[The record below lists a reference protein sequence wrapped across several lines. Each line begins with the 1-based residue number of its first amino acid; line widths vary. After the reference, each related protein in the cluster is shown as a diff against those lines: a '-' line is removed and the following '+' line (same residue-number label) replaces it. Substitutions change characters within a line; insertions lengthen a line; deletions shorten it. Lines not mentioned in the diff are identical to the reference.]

1 MTGYNPDFLGNDINL
16 PVPNFAPSLAGD
28 VLRSPLLK
36 DDIFA
41 SYINYSIIMHRVRRS
56 AIVACFNIDQNLIKD
71 VARSRDWNIDTRIGA
86 DFQLDNDY
94 YRNNPWDRGH
104 LARRASMAWG
114 KTEREAKRASDD
126 TFYYS
131 NASLQHE
138 NFNQDEWLAL
148 ETWVFDLDL
157 DSNGKI
163 TVFAGPV
170 YGDFPRTITPPGR
183 ESALIPSAFFKV
195 VCFVNKDSNELD
207 VRAFLMFQD
216 EEALADKEGNKLF
229 NFQKYQVTITEIER
243 LTGLEFDDEIY
254 EKNPLLFNENP
265 EKQKQL
271 NIQQFPERIKVDQP
285 TEMIAKGEPRH
296 SIADDQVPIFI
307 AAAMVNPSGDERESE
322 WVSVINL
329 SSESVNLE
337 GWTLS
342 DTKHEPLQ
350 INSILTE
357 QQRIIQPGEA
367 VRIQPLSPM
376 MLSNSGGVISLYE
389 KSQSNQTQGRRVD
402 RVHYTSKDVQQ
413 ENTTVRFLGRGRI

>member
-1 MTGYNPDFLGNDINL
+1 MAGYNPDFLGNGIVL
-16 PVPNFAPSLAGD
+16 PVPSFAPSIAGD
-28 VLRSPLLK
+28 VLRSSLLE

-41 SYINYSIIMHRVRRS
+41 PYVNYSIITHRVRRS
-56 AIVACFNIDQNLIKD
+56 PIVACVNIDQNLIKNVPRKRGWD
-71 VARSRDWNIDTRIGA
+71 IDTRIGA

-94 YRNNPWDRGH
+94 YRSNPWDRGH
-104 LARRASMAWG
+104 LARRGSIAWG
-114 KTEREAKRASDD
+114 KTEREAKRASDE

-148 ETWVFDLDL
+148 ENWVFQLNL

-163 TVFAGPV
+163 NVFSGPV

-183 ESALIPSAFFKV
+183 ESALIPSGFFKV

-216 EEALADKEGNKLF
+216 EAALRDKEGNKLF
-229 NFQKYQVTITEIER
+229 NFQTYQVTITEIER

-265 EKQKQL
+265 EKQEL
-271 NIQQFPERIKVDQP
+271 LHIQQFPERIEVDAP
-285 TEMIAKGEPRH
+285 AEMIAKGEPRD
-296 SIADDQVPIFI
+296 SVAVDNAAIFI
-307 AAAMVNPSGDERESE
+307 AAAMVNPSGDERLEE

-329 SSESVNLE
+329 SSKPVNLDS
-337 GWTLS
+337 WTLS

-350 INSILTE
+350 LNSVLKE
-357 QQRIIQPGEA
+357 QQRILQPGEA
-367 VRIQPLSPM
+367 VRIQPLNPV
-376 MLSNSGGVISLYE
+376 MLSNSGGVISLYD
-389 KSQSNQTQGRRVD
+389 NQTKGRRID
-402 RVHYTSKDVQQ
+402 RVRYTALDV
-413 ENTTVRFLGRGRI
+413 EREDATVRFLRRG

>member
-16 PVPNFAPSLAGD
+16 PVPAFAPSIAGD

-71 VARSRDWNIDTRIGA
+71 VARKRGWDIDTRIGA

-104 LARRASMAWG
+104 LARRASIAWG

-148 ETWVFDLDL
+148 ENWVFELDL

-163 TVFAGPV
+163 TVFTGPV

-195 VCFVNKDSNELD
+195 VCFINKDSNELD

-216 EEALADKEGNKLF
+216 EEALRDKEGNKLF
-229 NFQKYQVTITEIER
+229 NFQTYQVTITEIEK

-265 EKQKQL
+265 QKQEEL
-271 NIQQFPERIKVDQP
+271 NIRQFPERIEVDQP
-285 TEMIAKGEPRH
+285 TEMIAAGEPRH
-296 SIADDQVPIFI
+296 SIADDQVPVFI
-307 AAAMVNPSGDERESE
+307 AAAMVNPSGDEQESE

-329 SSESVNLE
+329 SSQPVNLE

-342 DTKHEPLQ
+342 DTTHEPLQ
-350 INSILTE
+350 LNSILTE
-357 QQRIIQPGEA
+357 QQRILQPGQA
-367 VRIQPLSPM
+367 MSIQPLSPV

-389 KSQSNQTQGRRVD
+389 KSQPNQTQGRRVD
-402 RVHYTSKDVQQ
+402 RVRYTAKDV
-413 ENTTVRFLGRGRI
+413 EREDTTVRFIRRG